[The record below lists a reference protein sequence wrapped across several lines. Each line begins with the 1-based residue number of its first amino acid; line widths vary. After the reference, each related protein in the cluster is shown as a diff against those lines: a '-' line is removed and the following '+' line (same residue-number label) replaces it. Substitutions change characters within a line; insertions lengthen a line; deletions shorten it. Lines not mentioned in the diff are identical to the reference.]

1 MKILEQV
8 KVKDGRKWW
17 YQWVVEGDGD
27 EAKDD
32 DDDHEN
38 FDDEEG
44 DVDDD

>member
-1 MKILEQV
+1 MKILEKV
-8 KVKDGRKWW
+8 KVKDGWKWW

-27 EAKDD
+27 EGKDD